1 MKYILF
7 IALFLSID
15 LEAQSLLEIVN
26 QKETFLVDVRT
37 PEEFTQGSVKN
48 AVNIPLKD
56 LENHIQQFRGK
67 KNIVVFCRRG
77 NRSAEAKKILQK
89 FDIKNVFDGGAWQNV
104 QNLVKTN
111 ILENISFTN
120 KPNFYKVKENA
131 AFKQVA
137 VALGKNSVLTK
148 HKTSTPVTL
157 VVLKG
162 EIDFVIDNQHVILK
176 TYDTYEVPVDVEHE
190 VVGLSKE
197 NLFLL
202 TKEK

>member
-1 MKYILF
+1 M
-7 IALFLSID
+7 
-15 LEAQSLLEIVN
+15 
-26 QKETFLVDVRT
+26 
-37 PEEFTQGSVKN
+37 
-48 AVNIPLKD
+48 
-56 LENHIQQFRGK
+56 
-67 KNIVVFCRRG
+67 
-77 NRSAEAKKILQK
+77 
-89 FDIKNVFDGGAWQNV
+89 
-104 QNLVKTN
+104 
-111 ILENISFTN
+111 
-120 KPNFYKVKENA
+120 
-131 AFKQVA
+131 A

-176 TYDTYEVPVDVEHE
+176 TYDTYEVLVDVEHE